1 MEDLHGFTLPGMTR
15 KAIEPSNDLKPFK
28 AMDSISPLIQRPIL
42 VIATATITDDNI
54 FSNGLFQNIYL
65 LYKMFDAMGYTTLLL
80 VNSKPKNL
88 DGIPEV
94 LRSCRVVAVEDLIKQ
109 PIPIKV
115 YIEIGMSID
124 TAIRRFLKMVGA
136 KTCKLY
142 LGNILNIDT
151 ETPIFYPGMNFS
163 HHVVGEMDN
172 IWVSPHYGQHAE
184 YACAL
189 NHVDVNPSRKKIAPY
204 VWDPIILTDDGRRR
218 MTWTPPAPNE
228 SHKIIVMEPNISF
241 QKTALVPI
249 LAMERWYRK
258 NKSWNGEMNIFNGE
272 RLLMTPF
279 FRESILPSLDLH
291 KDGKLKL
298 LGRRD
303 IISIMKEFPSATF
316 ILHQWNNEYNYML
329 FELFWAGYPAIHNA
343 SSWGKYGYSYQG
355 ADLNKIGSLYD
366 EILQHHSAKLET
378 YKAHARTLAW
388 KHSPYNPEIQQGWAD
403 LIA

>member
-1 MEDLHGFTLPGMTR
+1 MEESHGLHLPGMTR
-15 KAIEPSNDLKPFK
+15 KGTEPCSDLKPYRL
-28 AMDSISPLIQRPIL
+28 MDQVSSLIDRPIL
-42 VIATATITDDNI
+42 ILATATITDDNI

-88 DGIPEV
+88 DGIPEI
-94 LRSCRVVAVEDLIKQ
+94 LRVCRVIAVEDLIKQ
-109 PIPIKV
+109 PIPVKV

-124 TAIRRFLKMVGA
+124 NAIRRFLKMVGA

-163 HHVVGEMDN
+163 HHVVGEIDN

-184 YACAL
+184 YACSL
-189 NHVDVNPSRKKIAPY
+189 NHVSIDASKPKIAPY
-204 VWDPIILTDDGRRR
+204 VWDPIILTEDGRRR
-218 MTWTPPAPNE
+218 LTWIPPSPGDVQ
-228 SHKIIVMEPNISF
+228 KVIVMEPNISF

-249 LAMERWYRK
+249 LAMERWYRQ
-258 NKSWNGEMNIFNGE
+258 NKDWNGELHIFNGE
-272 RLLMTPF
+272 RLGMTPF
-279 FRESILPSLDLH
+279 FRESILPTLELH

-298 LGRRD
+298 MGRRD
-303 IISIMKEFPSATF
+303 IISILKEFPSATF

-343 SSWGKYGYSYQG
+343 TSWGNYGYCYTG
-355 ADLNKIGSLYD
+355 ADLDKIGALYTQIRD
-366 EILQHHSAKLET
+366 HHTAKLET
-378 YKAHARTLAW
+378 YKGHARTLAW
-388 KHSPYNPEIQQGWAD
+388 KHSPYNPEIQKGWAD
-403 LIA
+403 LLA